1 MKSLKLE
8 GRAGTCDIVVGQPIS
23 EIGNRITAERTAIVT
38 DSNVRRYHEGKFPEA
53 EVIEIGL
60 GEKIKTLDT
69 VNSIYEKFLAMEL
82 DRSCLV
88 LGIGGGIVC
97 DIAGF
102 AATTYLRGVELAFV
116 PTTVLAQVDASIGGK
131 NGVNFKGYKN
141 IIGTI
146 RQPEFVLCD
155 TQLLKTLPGQE
166 VRNGFAEVVKQA
178 AIGDGAL
185 FSYLEENSGAAL
197 KLEKEAMEKIVLD
210 SIAVKVKIV
219 KADETEKLERMK
231 LNFGH
236 TLGHAVEK
244 VLGIPH
250 GEAISIGMIAES
262 RISVKRGLMSAAD
275 AEKLEKLLESIGLP
289 TTIKADKEGVI
300 DAIRKDKKRRGQ
312 TMKMPVL
319 EGIGKS
325 KIVDIGL
332 EELEGAVD
340 DMY

>member
-8 GRAGTCDIVVGQPIS
+8 GSTGTCDIVVGQSIS
-23 EIGNRITAERTAIVT
+23 DIGKHTDAERIVVVT
-38 DSNVRRYHEGKFPEA
+38 DSNVRKYHGNAFPKA

-60 GEKIKTLDT
+60 GEQIKTLET
-69 VNSIYEKFLAMEL
+69 VNSIYNRFLEMEL

-88 LGIGGGIVC
+88 IGIGGGIVC

-102 AATTYLRGVELAFV
+102 AATTYLRGVRLAFV

-131 NGVNFKGYKN
+131 NGLNFNGYKN

-155 TQLLKTLPGQE
+155 TELLKTLPEQE
-166 VRNGFAEVVKQA
+166 IRNGFAEVVKQA
-178 AIGDGAL
+178 AIGDSSL
-185 FSYLEENSGAAL
+185 FSYLEGNCGAAL
-197 KLEKEAMEKIVLD
+197 KLEKEVMEKVVLD
-210 SIAVKVKIV
+210 SIAVKVKVV

-250 GEAISIGMIAES
+250 GEAVSIGMVAES
-262 RISVKRGLMSAAD
+262 KISVGRGLMSAAD
-275 AEKLEKLLESIGLP
+275 AERVEKLLESMGLP

-300 DAIRKDKKRRGQ
+300 DAIRKDKKRRGA

-319 EGIGKS
+319 EGIGNS
-325 KIVDIGL
+325 KIVDIKL
-332 EELEGAVD
+332 EELEGAVN